1 MVGLKCLSAR
11 FVIDIKVPIPDNGK
25 MAKCLK
31 CLSARFVIDITILDT
46 VEVEAP
52 VSLKCLSA
60 RFVIDIINSREGMG
74 R

>member
-31 CLSARFVIDITILDT
+31 CLSARFVIDIEVPIPDHGKMAGLGVSNAFRLD
-46 VEVEAP
+46 
-52 VSLKCLSA
+52 S
-60 RFVIDIINSREGMG
+60 
-74 R
+74 